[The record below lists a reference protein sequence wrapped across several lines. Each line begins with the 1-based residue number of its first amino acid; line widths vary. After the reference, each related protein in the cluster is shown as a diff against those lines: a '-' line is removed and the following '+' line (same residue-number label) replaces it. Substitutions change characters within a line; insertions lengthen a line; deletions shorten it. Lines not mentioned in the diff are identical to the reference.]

1 VVVRFVD
8 HPAALGRP
16 DLIILPGTKMTVADL
31 GFLRAHGLDQAIIA
45 LARAGTPVLGI
56 CGGYQMLGQAI
67 QDPLGVEAT
76 SATTPISGLGLLPVV
91 TIFAARKQTVQMQGV
106 VLADRGLFAGA
117 RGLPV
122 QGYEIHMGSTVGAAA
137 RVADPP
143 ERASLVQIARRGT
156 EASADCDGWITAEG
170 WIAGTYCH
178 GLFDND
184 ALRHILLANLAA
196 RKGLARPVGG
206 ARWDRE
212 AMYDELAAVVR
223 AHVDLA
229 AIYRI
234 VEGG

>member
-1 VVVRFVD
+1 
-8 HPAALGRP
+8 
-16 DLIILPGTKMTVADL
+16 MTVADL
-31 GFLRAHGLDQAIIA
+31 GFLRARGLDQMILA

-56 CGGYQMLGQAI
+56 CGGYQMLGRAI

-76 SATTPISGLGLLPVV
+76 SDATPISGLALLPVV
-91 TIFAARKQTVQMQGV
+91 TTFAARKQTVQMQGV

-117 RGLPV
+117 HGLPV
-122 QGYEIHMGSTVGAAA
+122 HGYEIHMGATAGAAE
-137 RVADPP
+137 RGVDPP
-143 ERASLVQIARRGT
+143 VRSALLQITRRGAQVT
-156 EASADCDGWITAEG
+156 ADCDGWVTANG

-178 GLFDND
+178 GLFEND

-196 RKGLARPVGG
+196 RKGLARPVSG

-212 AMYDELAAVVR
+212 EMYDDLAAVVR

-229 AIYRI
+229 GIYRI